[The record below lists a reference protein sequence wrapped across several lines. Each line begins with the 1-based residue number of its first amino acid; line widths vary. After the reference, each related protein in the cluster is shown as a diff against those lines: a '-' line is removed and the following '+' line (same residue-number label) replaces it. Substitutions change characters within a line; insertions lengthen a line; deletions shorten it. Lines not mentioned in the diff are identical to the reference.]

1 MTAITFTGGDGGGR
15 GGNGGVVGGGDG
27 GGGDGGGDGGGGDGG
42 GYGHA
47 VKSLLQGVPYVLKRM
62 QIVLITPLWS
72 SFLTHAALDE
82 AATPR

>member
-1 MTAITFTGGDGGGR
+1 M
-15 GGNGGVVGGGDG
+15 
-27 GGGDGGGDGGGGDGG
+27 
-42 GYGHA
+42 
-47 VKSLLQGVPYVLKRM
+47 KSLLQGVPYVLKRM